1 MEATS
6 TLERAEHRS
15 WRPLAL
21 SAIGPL
27 TILAGIVWAIAQP
40 YRVTLF
46 DARAVGVWD
55 LLAQPPLLV
64 AGVGL
69 VFHLLVAKPL
79 ARAIEGDR

>member
-6 TLERAEHRS
+6 TFEHAERRS

-27 TILAGIVWAIAQP
+27 TVLAGIVWAIAQP

-46 DARAVGVWD
+46 DARGVGIWD
-55 LLAQPPLLV
+55 MLVQPPLLV
-64 AGVGL
+64 VAVGL
-69 VFHLLVAKPL
+69 LFHLLVAKPL
-79 ARAIEGDR
+79 ARLLEDGR